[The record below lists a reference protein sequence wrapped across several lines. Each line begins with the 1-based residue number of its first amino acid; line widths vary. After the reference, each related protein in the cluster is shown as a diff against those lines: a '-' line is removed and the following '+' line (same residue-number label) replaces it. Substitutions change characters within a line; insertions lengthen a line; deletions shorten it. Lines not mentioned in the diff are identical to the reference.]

1 MKLKK
6 IISSIESYAPLS
18 LQESYD
24 NAGLIVGSTNA
35 DIDKALICFD
45 VTEEVIEQAISI
57 GANLIISHHP
67 IIFGGIKKLN
77 GKNYVERI
85 VIKAIK
91 NDIALYAAHTNLDN
105 IINGTNKILAE
116 KLGLKNIKTLSPQ
129 RGILNKLVVYTP
141 ISHKQEVQQAIFEAG
156 AGHIGNYDSCSFES
170 DGLGSFRAN
179 DQANPF
185 VGNIG
190 ELHKEKEIR
199 LETIFPSHLKGQII
213 NALLQ
218 AHPYEEVAYDIYKVE
233 NNISNIG
240 AGIIGELS
248 EATDELPFLNN
259 IKNITKAQGIKYTN
273 LLNKKIKKVAICGG
287 SGAFL
292 INTAKSAGADV
303 YITGDIKYHEYFD
316 ADNSILL
323 ADIGHYES
331 EQFTNTLLF
340 SIIKE
345 KIPTFAVQ
353 ISDINTNPVNYL

>member
-24 NAGLIVGSTNA
+24 NAGLIVGSANA

-45 VTEEVIEQAISI
+45 VTEEVIEEAISI

-141 ISHKQEVQQAIFEAG
+141 ISHKHEVQQAIFDAG

-170 DGLGSFRAN
+170 DGVGSFRAN

-185 VGNIG
+185 VGNID

-240 AGIIGELS
+240 AGIIGELL

>member
-24 NAGLIVGSTNA
+24 NAGLIVGSANA

-45 VTEEVIEQAISI
+45 VTEEVIEEAISI

-141 ISHKQEVQQAIFEAG
+141 ISHKHEVQQAIFDAG

-170 DGLGSFRAN
+170 DGVGSFRAN

-240 AGIIGELS
+240 AGIIGELP

>member
-24 NAGLIVGSTNA
+24 NAGLIVGSANA

-45 VTEEVIEQAISI
+45 VTEEVIEEAISI

-105 IINGTNKILAE
+105 IINGTNKILAD
-116 KLGLKNIKTLSPQ
+116 KLGLKNIKTLNPQ

-141 ISHKQEVQQAIFEAG
+141 ISHKQQVQQAIFEAG

-179 DQANPF
+179 GQANPF

-240 AGIIGELS
+240 AGIIGELP
-248 EATDELPFLNN
+248 EATDELPFLNS